1 MNLNLLL
8 NNPELASSIRIETT
22 VQDLLMFADTLINRS
37 KKDAT
42 EAAQKVKTE
51 HYMTQDEVCVML
63 GVCLATLWHWKK
75 KNYLVPS
82 KIGGKVRYK
91 LSDVTKILND
101 K

>member
-8 NNPELASSIRIETT
+8 NNPDLASSVRIETN
-22 VQDLLMFADTLINRS
+22 VQDLLMFADTLIIRS

-42 EAAQKVKTE
+42 EAAQQAKTE
-51 HYMTQDEVCVML
+51 HYLSQDEVCNML

-75 KNYLVPS
+75 KNYLVPT
-82 KIGGKVRYK
+82 KIGAKVRYK